1 MFYSSVYR
9 FLSKNMEPLDLMFC
23 QENIQV
29 KGNNANTISKIFN
42 IMGELIFRKP
52 VSSNPIV
59 TFTGT
64 SEVS

>member
-1 MFYSSVYR
+1 
-9 FLSKNMEPLDLMFC
+9 MFC

-59 TFTGT
+59 MFTGWLKMLHQWLIKDAT
-64 SEVS
+64 VTPD